1 MRVEFLGT
9 GTSTGVPMIGCRCN
23 VCRSKDSRDR
33 RLRSSVCLTVDDKNI
48 LIDCGPDFRQQML
61 RSGIDHIDAVL
72 LTHEHYDHTSG
83 LDELRNF
90 SRNNPI
96 PIYAEPNVLD
106 IIHQRLFYC
115 FSKQPNPGV
124 AHLELKAIENLSP
137 FTLFGIDIEP
147 VRVWHYRLPIIG
159 YRIGR
164 FAYITDMLTIPDGEC
179 AKLSN
184 LDTLVVNA
192 LRHKPHIS
200 HQNLESALTF
210 IAQLN
215 PEQAYITHMSHQ
227 IGFHEIEEK
236 KLPRNVAFAYDGL
249 TISVSDN

>member
-1 MRVEFLGT
+1 MNNVIQTKSYAFAIRIVNAYKFLT
-9 GTSTGVPMIGCRCN
+9 NDQKEYVL
-23 VCRSKDSRDR
+23 SK
-33 RLRSSVCLTVDDKNI
+33 
-48 LIDCGPDFRQQML
+48 QML

-137 FTLFGIDIEP
+137 FKLLGFEIVPDC
-147 VRVWHYRLPIIG
+147 VWQYRIPIIG
-159 YRIGR
+159 
-164 FAYITDMLTIPDGEC
+164 
-179 AKLSN
+179 
-184 LDTLVVNA
+184 
-192 LRHKPHIS
+192 
-200 HQNLESALTF
+200 
-210 IAQLN
+210 
-215 PEQAYITHMSHQ
+215 
-227 IGFHEIEEK
+227 
-236 KLPRNVAFAYDGL
+236 
-249 TISVSDN
+249 

>member
-9 GTSTGVPMIGCRCN
+9 GTSTGVPMIGCRCD

-137 FTLFGIDIEP
+137 FTLFGIDIGFP
-147 VRVWHYRLPIIG
+147 LSVTASDDLPILPICSRYPMG
-159 YRIGR
+159 NAPSCRIS
-164 FAYITDMLTIPDGEC
+164 ILW
-179 AKLSN
+179 LSM
-184 LDTLVVNA
+184 
-192 LRHKPHIS
+192 PYGIS
-200 HQNLESALTF
+200 PIFRTRTS
-210 IAQLN
+210 
-215 PEQAYITHMSHQ
+215 
-227 IGFHEIEEK
+227 K
-236 KLPRNVAFAYDGL
+236 VR
-249 TISVSDN
+249 